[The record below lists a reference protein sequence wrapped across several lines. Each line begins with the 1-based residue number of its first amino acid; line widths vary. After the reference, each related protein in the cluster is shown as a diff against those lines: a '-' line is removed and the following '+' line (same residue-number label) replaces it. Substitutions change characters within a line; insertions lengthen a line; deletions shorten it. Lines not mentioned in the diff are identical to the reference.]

1 MKLMIVDDHAG
12 AREMIRK
19 ILNLPG
25 LTICE
30 CASGSEALRR
40 ASEFQPDWVTMDL
53 QMPGQNGF
61 QCADAFRLECP
72 SAQVVILTSFNE
84 PHFQQLARTVGAA
97 AIVSKENL
105 MALRAMLANALNRSN
120 SSATTADLP
129 FPEPL

>member
-1 MKLMIVDDHAG
+1 MIVDDHAG
-12 AREMIRK
+12 AREMIRN

-25 LTICE
+25 LAVCE

-40 ASEFQPDWVTMDL
+40 ATEFRPDWVTMDL

-72 SAQVVILTSFNE
+72 SARVVILTSHNE

-97 AIVSKENL
+97 ALISKENL
-105 MALRAMLANALNRSN
+105 MALRAILAEALNRSHSN
-120 SSATTADLP
+120 STSADLSSS
-129 FPEPL
+129 EPV